1 MKRST
6 LFLALI
12 STPALVFAATETKL
26 NTQIVTSNGLQQSE
40 FKAPFSSEIH
50 DATDIERSGSIGLY
64 DYLSKHSSITVLP
77 SYGNPLTQSL
87 DMRGFGIENG
97 HQNIVITINGRRLN
111 NVDTIPQLLS
121 NIPLSSIERIEIIK
135 GSGAVAYGDGAMA
148 GVINII
154 TKETSG
160 GEVNVASGSHGQSAA
175 SLSAGITQEYFSVQ
189 VLAENSRSDGQ
200 RKADINGDSDETDT
214 NNFAAHLKVFP
225 AQGAEIRVGKERSW
239 IDSIYGNPL
248 TNQEFNKDPA
258 QSGSY
263 ADWQGNIAPYNA
275 QRMSTD
281 VNLIGAGY
289 RLNKKLNLNL
299 DHTVEKKT
307 SEFVGWG
314 SDYDYRSTNIS
325 TEWIDSDLQVTLGV
339 QLFDGERD
347 SGTDKTSKDN
357 QSVFIQTSYSLD
369 NTLFLVGARHETV
382 KYTHEDLSNTALKDD
397 DKLTAWEL
405 GINHQY
411 SEQLSVFANLMS
423 GYQAPDI
430 DRFFDLF
437 SGPTPTFNSFINPAK
452 NKTLN
457 VGFNHLT
464 TNNKLKTTLF
474 YSKLT
479 DEIFLDPVTFAN
491 TNIDKSYKYGI
502 EIQDQWQL
510 TENFKANLNYSYT
523 LAKIDSDDSSS
534 GAFNGKRTPG
544 VSPHTASLG
553 LSYQVTNKGTL
564 TLSETFRSKAHA
576 INDFANNFSQKQR
589 AYSTTDIGYQ
599 HKVDNITLYAQVN
612 NLFDQRNGLWVAD
625 DAIYPVNFTRTWY
638 AGIRA
643 SF

>member
-40 FKAPFSSEIH
+40 FKAPFASEIH

-77 SYGNPLTQSL
+77 SYGNPLTQNL

-111 NVDTIPQLLS
+111 NVDMAPQLLS

-160 GEVNVASGSHGQSAA
+160 GEVNVASGSHGQSTA
-175 SLSAGITQEYFSVQ
+175 SLSAGVTQEYFSVQ

-289 RLNKKLNLNL
+289 RLNKKLSLNL

-369 NTLFLVGARHETV
+369 NTLFLVGARHEKV

>member
-40 FKAPFSSEIH
+40 FKAPFASEIH

-77 SYGNPLTQSL
+77 SYGNPLTQNL

-111 NVDTIPQLLS
+111 NVDMAPQLLS

-160 GEVNVASGSHGQSAA
+160 GEVNVASGSHGQSTA
-175 SLSAGITQEYFSVQ
+175 SLSAGVTQEYFSVQ

-239 IDSIYGNPL
+239 IDNIYGNPL

-289 RLNKKLNLNL
+289 RLNKKLSLNL

-369 NTLFLVGARHETV
+369 NTLFLVGARHEKV

>member
-77 SYGNPLTQSL
+77 SYGNPLTQNL

-111 NVDTIPQLLS
+111 NVDMAPQLLS

-160 GEVNVASGSHGQSAA
+160 GEVNVASGSHGQSTA
-175 SLSAGITQEYFSVQ
+175 SLSAGVTQEYFSVQ

-239 IDSIYGNPL
+239 IDNIYGNPL

-258 QSGSY
+258 QSGS
-263 ADWQGNIAPYNA
+263 IAPYNA

-289 RLNKKLNLNL
+289 RLNKKLSLNL

-347 SGTDKTSKDN
+347 SGTNKTSKDN

-369 NTLFLVGARHETV
+369 NTLFLVGARHEKV

-457 VGFNHLT
+457 IGFNHLT

-491 TNIDKSYKYGI
+491 TNIDKSSKYGI

-523 LAKIDSDDSSS
+523 LAKIDSDDSGS

>member
-1 MKRST
+1 M
-6 LFLALI
+6 
-12 STPALVFAATETKL
+12 
-26 NTQIVTSNGLQQSE
+26 
-40 FKAPFSSEIH
+40 
-50 DATDIERSGSIGLY
+50 
-64 DYLSKHSSITVLP
+64 
-77 SYGNPLTQSL
+77 
-87 DMRGFGIENG
+87 
-97 HQNIVITINGRRLN
+97 
-111 NVDTIPQLLS
+111 
-121 NIPLSSIERIEIIK
+121 
-135 GSGAVAYGDGAMA
+135 
-148 GVINII
+148 
-154 TKETSG
+154 
-160 GEVNVASGSHGQSAA
+160 
-175 SLSAGITQEYFSVQ
+175 
-189 VLAENSRSDGQ
+189 
-200 RKADINGDSDETDT
+200 
-214 NNFAAHLKVFP
+214 FP

-289 RLNKKLNLNL
+289 RLNKKLSLNL

-369 NTLFLVGARHETV
+369 NTLFLVGARHEKV

>member
-77 SYGNPLTQSL
+77 SYGNPLTQNL

-111 NVDTIPQLLS
+111 NVDMAPQLLS

-160 GEVNVASGSHGQSAA
+160 GEVNVASGSHGQSTA
-175 SLSAGITQEYFSVQ
+175 SLSAGVTQEYFSVH

-263 ADWQGNIAPYNA
+263 ADWQGNIAPYTA

-347 SGTDKTSKDN
+347 SGTNKTSKDN

-369 NTLFLVGARHETV
+369 NTLFLVGARHEKV

>member
-77 SYGNPLTQSL
+77 SYGNPLTQNL

-289 RLNKKLNLNL
+289 RLNKKLSLNL

-369 NTLFLVGARHETV
+369 NTLFLVGARHEKV

-553 LSYQVTNKGTL
+553 LSYQVTNKGAL

>member
-12 STPALVFAATETKL
+12 STPALVFSATETKL

-50 DATDIERSGSIGLY
+50 DATDIEMSGSIGLY

-77 SYGNPLTQSL
+77 SYGNPLTQNL

-111 NVDTIPQLLS
+111 NVDMAPQLLS

-160 GEVNVASGSHGQSAA
+160 GEVNVASGSHGQSTA
-175 SLSAGITQEYFSVQ
+175 SLSAGVTQEYFSVQ

-248 TNQEFNKDPA
+248 TIQEFNKDPA

-263 ADWQGNIAPYNA
+263 ADWQGNIAPYTA

-289 RLNKKLNLNL
+289 RLNKKLSLNL

-369 NTLFLVGARHETV
+369 NTLFLVGARHEKV

>member
-6 LFLALI
+6 LFLVLI
-12 STPALVFAATETKL
+12 STPALAFAATETKL
-26 NTQIVTSNGLQQSE
+26 NTQTVTSNGLQYSE
-40 FKAPFSSEIH
+40 FKAPFASEIH

-77 SYGNPLTQSL
+77 SYGNPLTQNL

-111 NVDTIPQLLS
+111 NVDMAPQLLS

-160 GEVNVASGSHGQSAA
+160 GEVNVASGSHGQSTA
-175 SLSAGITQEYFSVQ
+175 SLSAGVTQEYFSVQ

-289 RLNKKLNLNL
+289 RLNKKLSLNL

-369 NTLFLVGARHETV
+369 NTLFLVGARHEKV

>member
-77 SYGNPLTQSL
+77 SYGNPLTQNL

-111 NVDTIPQLLS
+111 NVDMAPQLLS

-160 GEVNVASGSHGQSAA
+160 GEVNVASGSHGQSTA
-175 SLSAGITQEYFSVQ
+175 SLSAGVTQEYFSVQ

-239 IDSIYGNPL
+239 IDNIYGNPL

-289 RLNKKLNLNL
+289 RLNKKLSLNL

-369 NTLFLVGARHETV
+369 NTLFLVGARHEKV

>member
-64 DYLSKHSSITVLP
+64 DYLSKHSSITVLS

-263 ADWQGNIAPYNA
+263 SDWQGNIAPYNA

-289 RLNKKLNLNL
+289 RLNKKLSLNL

-369 NTLFLVGARHETV
+369 NTLFLVGARHEKV

-625 DAIYPVNFTRTWY
+625 DAIYPVNYTRTWY

>member
-77 SYGNPLTQSL
+77 SYGNPLTQNL

-160 GEVNVASGSHGQSAA
+160 GEVNVASSSHGQSTA
-175 SLSAGITQEYFSVQ
+175 SLSAGVTQEYFSVQ

-289 RLNKKLNLNL
+289 RLNKKLSLNL

-369 NTLFLVGARHETV
+369 NTLFLVGARHEKV

>member
-111 NVDTIPQLLS
+111 NVDMAPQLLS

-160 GEVNVASGSHGQSAA
+160 GEVNVASGSHGQSTA
-175 SLSAGITQEYFSVQ
+175 SLSAGVTQEYFSVQ

-248 TNQEFNKDPA
+248 TNQEFNKNPA

-275 QRMSTD
+275 QRLSTD

-369 NTLFLVGARHETV
+369 NTLFLVGARHEKV

>member
-77 SYGNPLTQSL
+77 SYGNPLTQNL

-160 GEVNVASGSHGQSAA
+160 GEVNVASGSHGQSTA
-175 SLSAGITQEYFSVQ
+175 SLSAGVTQEYLSVQ

-263 ADWQGNIAPYNA
+263 ADWQGNIAPYTV

-289 RLNKKLNLNL
+289 RINKKLNLNL

-347 SGTDKTSKDN
+347 SGTNKTSKDN

-369 NTLFLVGARHETV
+369 NTLFLVGARHEKV

>member
-77 SYGNPLTQSL
+77 SYGNPLTQNL

-111 NVDTIPQLLS
+111 NVDMAPQLLS

-160 GEVNVASGSHGQSAA
+160 GEVNVASGSHGQSTA
-175 SLSAGITQEYFSVQ
+175 SLSAGVTQEYFSVQ

-289 RLNKKLNLNL
+289 RLNKKLSLNL

-369 NTLFLVGARHETV
+369 NTLFLVGARHEKV

>member
-77 SYGNPLTQSL
+77 SYGNPLTQNL

-289 RLNKKLNLNL
+289 RLNKKLSLNL

-369 NTLFLVGARHETV
+369 NTLFLVGARHEKV